1 MKLKNVAVAVVALA
15 LAAGM
20 TACGGSASSTAASST
35 SEAVSSSVAASSEAA
50 SSEAASSEAETE
62 SASSEAASS
71 EAVSTEEAAS
81 ADAATVTTVNAGKL
95 TMSTNAAFP
104 PYEMTTDAGDFEGI
118 DIEVAG
124 AIAKKLGLELQVDDM
139 DFDAAL
145 LAAQNGKS
153 DMVMAGV
160 TVTDE
165 RLKVM
170 DFSDTYA
177 EGIQSIIVPEGSDIA
192 TADDLSGK
200 AIGTQRGTTGY
211 LYCTDDFG
219 EENVI
224 AYDDGLTAVQALN
237 NGQVDA
243 VVIDNAPAQE
253 FVAANP
259 GLKILDTAYAQEDY
273 AIGVAKGNTQ
283 LLDAINGALEELQA
297 DGTLQAIVDKYI
309 TAE

>member
-1 MKLKNVAVAVVALA
+1 MKKITALMLSSA
-15 LAAGM
+15 MMLSLA
-20 TACGGSASSTAASST
+20 ACGGSASTDT
-35 SEAVSSSVAASSEAA
+35 
-50 SSEAASSEAETE
+50 
-62 SASSEAASS
+62 ASSEAASS
-71 EAVSTEEAAS
+71 EAVSSEAVSTAEAAP
-81 ADAATVTTVNAGKL
+81 AALTTVTAGKL

-104 PYEMTTDAGDFEGI
+104 PYEMTTDSGDFEGI
-118 DIEVAG
+118 DVEVAG
-124 AIAKKLGLELQVDDM
+124 AIAEKLGLELQVDDM

-153 DMVMAGV
+153 DIVMAGV

-165 RLKVM
+165 RQKVM

-177 EGIQSIIVPEGSDIA
+177 EGIQSIIVPEDSDIA
-192 TADDLSGK
+192 SADDLTGK

-211 LYCTDDFG
+211 IYCTDDFG
-219 EENVI
+219 EDNVI

-243 VVIDNAPAQE
+243 VVIDNAPAKS
-253 FVAANP
+253 FVEANP

-273 AIGVAKGNTQ
+273 AIGVAKGNTA
-283 LLDAINGALEELQA
+283 LLDAINSALEELQA

>member
-1 MKLKNVAVAVVALA
+1 MKKITALMLSSA
-15 LAAGM
+15 MMLSLA
-20 TACGGSASSTAASST
+20 ACGGSASTET
-35 SEAVSSSVAASSEAA
+35 VSSEAA
-50 SSEAASSEAETE
+50 SSEAASSEAVST
-62 SASSEAASS
+62 AEAAP
-71 EAVSTEEAAS
+71 AALT
-81 ADAATVTTVNAGKL
+81 TVTAGKL

-104 PYEMTTDAGDFEGI
+104 PYEMTTDSGDFEGI
-118 DIEVAG
+118 DVEVAG
-124 AIAKKLGLELQVDDM
+124 AVAEKLGLELQVDDM

-153 DMVMAGV
+153 DIVMAGV

-165 RLKVM
+165 RQKVM

-177 EGIQSIIVPEGSDIA
+177 EGIQSIIVPEDSDIA
-192 TADDLSGK
+192 SADDLTGK

-211 LYCTDDFG
+211 IYCTDDFG
-219 EENVI
+219 EDNVI

-243 VVIDNAPAQE
+243 VVIDNAPAKE
-253 FVAANP
+253 FVEANP

-273 AIGVAKGNTQ
+273 AIGVAKGNTE
-283 LLDAINGALEELQA
+283 LLNAINGALEELEA

>member
-1 MKLKNVAVAVVALA
+1 MKKLTALLMGTA
-15 LAAGM
+15 MVLSLA
-20 TACGGSASSTAASST
+20 ACGGSASS
-35 SEAVSSSVAASSEAA
+35 AASSEAA
-50 SSEAASSEAETE
+50 SSEAASSEET
-62 SASSEAASS
+62 SEAAS
-71 EAVSTEEAAS
+71 EETTDEAAGE
-81 ADAATVTTVNAGKL
+81 VTTVNAGKL

-104 PYEMTTDAGDFEGI
+104 PYEMTTDSGDFEGI

-124 AIAKKLGLELQVDDM
+124 AIAEKLGLELQVDDM

-153 DMVMAGV
+153 DIVMAGV

-165 RLKVM
+165 RQKVM

-177 EGIQSIIVPEGSDIA
+177 EGIQSIIVPEDSDIA
-192 TADDLSGK
+192 SADDLAGK
-200 AIGTQRGTTGY
+200 IIGTQRGTTGY
-211 LYCTDDFG
+211 IYCTDDFG
-219 EENVI
+219 EDSVV

-243 VVIDNAPAQE
+243 VVIDNAPAKE

-273 AIGVAKGNTQ
+273 AIGVAKGNTE
-283 LLDAINGALEELQA
+283 LLNAINGALEELQA
-297 DGTLQAIVDKYI
+297 DGTLQSIVDKYI
-309 TAE
+309 KAE

>member
-1 MKLKNVAVAVVALA
+1 MLSSAMMLSLA
-15 LAAGM
+15 
-20 TACGGSASSTAASST
+20 ACGGSASTDAVS
-35 SEAVSSSVAASSEAA
+35 SEAV
-50 SSEAASSEAETE
+50 
-62 SASSEAASS
+62 SSEAASS
-71 EAVSTEEAAS
+71 EAVSTAEAAP
-81 ADAATVTTVNAGKL
+81 AALTTVTAGKL

-104 PYEMTTDAGDFEGI
+104 PYEMTTDSGDFEGI
-118 DIEVAG
+118 DIEVAD

-153 DMVMAGV
+153 DIVMAGV

-192 TADDLSGK
+192 SADDLTGK

-211 LYCTDDFG
+211 IYCTDDFG
-219 EENVI
+219 EDNVI

-243 VVIDNAPAQE
+243 VVIDNAPAKE
-253 FVAANP
+253 FVEANP

-273 AIGVAKGNTQ
+273 AIGVAKGQ
-283 LLDAINGALEELQA
+283 HSAAGRHQRRARGAQ
-297 DGTLQAIVDKYI
+297 G
-309 TAE
+309 